1 MVRERLDEEAI
12 KSPFTSL
19 LTENVINV
27 SNTFIEYIEKVK
39 LLHIAD
45 VQSIIDTNSSVNTTE
60 HIYYFYCQFKV
71 LTDNTLKKD

>member
-27 SNTFIEYIEKVK
+27 SKFVHSVLETIKKEASKFEVLNNF
-39 LLHIAD
+39 
-45 VQSIIDTNSSVNTTE
+45 SS
-60 HIYYFYCQFKV
+60 
-71 LTDNTLKKD
+71 